1 MITFDEAK
9 SHLRVT
15 HNDEDADIT
24 LKLKLAIAIVQDYV
38 GDAPPFSNSRPWSE
52 DIADAATLQ
61 VLGELYA
68 NREAGADPLS
78 PTVRTILERLRVPGY
93 A

>member
-1 MITFDEAK
+1 MISLIEAK

-15 HNDEDADIT
+15 HTDEDDDIT
-24 LKLKLAIAIVQDYV
+24 LKLKLAIAIVQDFTGV
-38 GDAPPFSNSRPWSE
+38 DLTWESN
-52 DIADAATLQ
+52 DIADAATLL

-68 NREAGADPLS
+68 NREATNADPLS
-78 PTVRTILERLRVPGY
+78 PSVKAVLGRLRRPVF

>member
-1 MITFDEAK
+1 MISLIEAK

-15 HNDEDADIT
+15 HTDEDADIT
-24 LKLKLAIAIVQDYV
+24 LKLKLAVAIV
-38 GDAPPFSNSRPWSE
+38 E
-52 DIADAATLQ
+52 DFAGVDLAFDPSDVADAATLL

-68 NREAGADPLS
+68 NRESNADPLS
-78 PTVRTILERLRVPGY
+78 PSVKVVLGRLRVPVF